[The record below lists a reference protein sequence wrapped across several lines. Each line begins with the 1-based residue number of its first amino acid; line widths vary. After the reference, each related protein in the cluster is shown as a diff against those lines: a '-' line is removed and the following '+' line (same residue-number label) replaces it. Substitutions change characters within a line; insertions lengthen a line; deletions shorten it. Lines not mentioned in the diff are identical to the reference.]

1 MTPDEIKK
9 ALKANKTTQ
18 KAIAAKLC
26 RSEVGVSAVIRR
38 ERISDYIMRGVAD
51 AIGKDHT
58 EVFSEYYL
66 SPPKRSTSKTVQ
78 PFVPVKV
85 VRP

>member
-9 ALKANKTTQ
+9 ALKKSKTTQ
-18 KAIAAKLC
+18 KAIAEKLC
-26 RSEVGVSAVIRR
+26 RSEFSVSAVIRR

-58 EVFSEYYL
+58 AVFPEYYL
-66 SPPKRSTSKTVQ
+66 SPAKRSTSKTVQ
-78 PFVPVKV
+78 PYIPVKAAQ
-85 VRP
+85 